1 MKEKI
6 SASATSKKQKLE
18 KKSLTLPGST
28 VKKSNQFVR
37 SKLKLDDVTAAR
49 LFSGIIACIRPE
61 DTDFQNYKLPAGMI
75 IATDSKGGVQYKRIR
90 AAIDFLLSCNIE
102 MALDDD
108 PNGAG
113 FAKYPIFSRIAYQ
126 KGIISAQVHPDL
138 KPHFIKLAQQFT
150 VYSLMEYLMLSST
163 YSQRI
168 FEILQSY
175 ARSYPEIIISLK
187 NLHFMLDTPD
197 SLKTDFAQFRRR
209 VLDQAHKEISAKTK
223 FFFQWEA
230 VKKGRSIH
238 AVHFI
243 FKQNQ
248 KKKSGE
254 DLLKEKETGSRA
266 SNKSVLLALDC
277 SKKKQG
283 ECLIQDNKAWICK
296 MCIQMDFCKEL
307 LNKNTK

>member
-1 MKEKI
+1 MGENTTKRTKV
-6 SASATSKKQKLE
+6 E
-18 KKSLTLPGST
+18 KKNITLPGST
-28 VKKSNQFVR
+28 VKKSNQFIR

-49 LFSGIIACIRPE
+49 LFTGIIACIHPD
-61 DTDFQNYKLPAGMI
+61 DTDFQNYKLPAGTI

-108 PNGAG
+108 PSGPG

-126 KGIISAQVHPDL
+126 KGTISAQVHPDL

-175 ARSYPEIIISLK
+175 AKSYPQVLLPLK
-187 NLHFMLDTPD
+187 NLHFMLDTPE

-209 VLDQAHKEISAKTK
+209 VLEQAHKEISAKTNFYFK
-223 FFFQWEA
+223 WEA

-238 AVHFI
+238 AVRFI
-243 FKQNQ
+243 FTHENDGELEKKQKT
-248 KKKSGE
+248 KKE
-254 DLLKEKETGSRA
+254 QHTGISR
-266 SNKSVLLALDC
+266 NKSILLALDC
-277 SKKKQG
+277 SKKKHGQ
-283 ECLIQDNKAWICK
+283 CLVQDNKTWICK
-296 MCIQMDFCKEL
+296 MCIQMDFCKEIA
-307 LNKNTK
+307 NRSDIHK